1 MATVACSA
9 RAVGGSSCTG
19 TRAVAAISR
28 ILSASSSSPLATQTG
43 AEPLVRDHLSATAR
57 VPVHEDPPTARAL
70 HATVAIGR
78 EIAPEHYRAVAA
90 AIRFAERMRQAAR
103 ARGLG

>member
-1 MATVACSA
+1 M
-9 RAVGGSSCTG
+9 
-19 TRAVAAISR
+19 
-28 ILSASSSSPLATQTG
+28 
-43 AEPLVRDHLSATAR
+43 
-57 VPVHEDPPTARAL
+57 PVHEDPPTARAL